1 MRELVCIVCPKGC
14 RLHVDEENEYKVT
27 GNSCPR
33 GEAYGREECTN
44 PTRVV
49 TSTVAVAGGAHPR
62 CPVKTNRPVPKD
74 RMCDV
79 VRALDGLVIPAPVA
93 LGQVIVE
100 NVCGTGADI
109 VATRGV

>member
-14 RLHVDEENEYKVT
+14 RLHVDEENEYKVM

-74 RMCDV
+74 RMFDV

-93 LGQVIVE
+93 LGQVIVAD
-100 NVCGTGADI
+100 VCGTGADI